1 MFTGWDGDT
10 LHPWGSQGWWKLF
23 RKLQSTEEAT
33 TIPGHVDLKRF
44 HPWGNSTV
52 QKSCLLSAVIPVIP
66 DCTVNSQSKQA
77 WLKVCSW
84 DKSSIPGRSRRWAK
98 RPKQMPVKRK
108 LGLAFTHSHT
118 ALWLLKSTGVK
129 FRFVFDYWSLGLPGF
144 CSMAHQLSTF
154 MPSTFELC
162 FEPKC
167 VTWTAFWLW
176 SINVN
181 PVSLLH
187 NFMCSGIFRS
197 YFSTS
202 FLLSI

>member
-10 LHPWGSQGWWKLF
+10 
-23 RKLQSTEEAT
+23 EEAKD
-33 TIPGHVDLKRF
+33 G
-44 HPWGNSTV
+44 GNSFGSFSRLRKQPPSQVMLTSKDSTHEEILRV
-52 QKSCLLSAVIPVIP
+52 QKSCLLSAVISVIP
-66 DCTVNSQSKQA
+66 DCTVNSQPKQA

-197 YFSTS
+197 YFFTS